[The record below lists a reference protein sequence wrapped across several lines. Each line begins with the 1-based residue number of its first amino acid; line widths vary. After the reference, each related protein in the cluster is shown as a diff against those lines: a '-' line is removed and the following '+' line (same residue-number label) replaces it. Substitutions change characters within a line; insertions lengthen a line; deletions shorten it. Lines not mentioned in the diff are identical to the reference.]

1 MSLYRHPN
9 SGYWWV
15 RFTIS
20 GREVRQSARTKDRA
34 AAEEYEHALRQRYWR
49 ASQLGEESHSWKEAA
64 ERWLR
69 ERAGKRSIDRD
80 ERIFAIYRPLDS
92 QALDQLTADT
102 LADIRALREKEV
114 SAATVNREFALIR
127 AVLAKAAKEWRWM
140 RQAPAVPMTA
150 LEERDPRWLT
160 RAQFQQLV
168 KLLPKH
174 TADMARFAVA
184 TGLRRGNI
192 TGLTWDNV
200 DLKGRVVQ
208 INASQ
213 AKGKRGIA
221 VPLNDEAVA
230 VLKRLKG
237 KHETHVFVFRGKP
250 VYQVATR
257 KWREAVKAIGQ
268 NGLRFHDL
276 RHTWASWQAQ
286 SGTPAYAI
294 RELGGWATEA
304 MVRRYSHLSAGDLAA
319 YAARTLV
326 KKARPQRTKV
336 GTYGTMRVTD
346 VSEMPENGGKGET

>member
-1 MSLYRHPN
+1 VSIYRHPN

-15 RFTIS
+15 RFTIR
-20 GREVRQSARTKDRA
+20 GREVRQSARTTDRK
-34 AAEEYEHALRQRYWR
+34 AAEEFEHALRARFWR
-49 ASQLGEESHSWKEAA
+49 AAQLGEESHSWKEAT

-69 ERAGKRSIDRD
+69 EKAGKRSIERD

-92 QALDQLTADT
+92 HALDELTDT
-102 LADIRALREKEV
+102 ALSDMRALREQGV
-114 SAATVNREFALIR
+114 SQATVNREFALIR
-127 AVLAKAAKEWRWM
+127 AVLSKAAKDWRWLAC
-140 RQAPAVPMTA
+140 APKVPMA
-150 LEERDPRWLT
+150 VLEERDPRWLT
-160 RAQFQQLV
+160 RQQFQQLV

-200 DLKGRVVQ
+200 DLKGRVVTVQ
-208 INASQ
+208 ASQ

-230 VLKRLKG
+230 VLKRWRG
-237 KHETHVFVFRGKP
+237 KHETHVFVFRKKP

-268 NGLRFHDL
+268 EGLRFHDL

-286 SGTPAYAI
+286 AGTPAYAI

-319 YAARTLV
+319 YAGRTLV
-326 KKARPQRTKV
+326 KKTRNPV
-336 GTYGTMRVTD
+336 
-346 VSEMPENGGKGET
+346 